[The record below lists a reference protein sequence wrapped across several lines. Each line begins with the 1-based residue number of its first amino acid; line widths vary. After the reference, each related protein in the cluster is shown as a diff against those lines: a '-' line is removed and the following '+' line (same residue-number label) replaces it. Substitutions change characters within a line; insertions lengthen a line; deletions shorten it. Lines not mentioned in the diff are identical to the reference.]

1 MGLAERFRQSN
12 HVAEIVLIARKR
24 LAIRAGNGQEKCKT
38 YKTQGE
44 AMMKQLLVHE
54 TTFARIETAL
64 KPYAD
69 RISPIIMDDEGD
81 LKHPW
86 GESEAGASIAYGTQ
100 DAYFSPAVQ
109 TFFQSL
115 FALPNLEFFQ
125 SSAAGIEHPMLQ
137 AIGQKAD
144 RYASS
149 HAQSEAIAEWVLWAG
164 LEHLQNG
171 AARRAA
177 QAAQEWKRMDFREIS
192 DTHWLIIGFGGIG
205 RETGKRLKA
214 LGAQVTGVRRS
225 GGSDDDAHTIITP
238 DGLAAALPT
247 ADAVLL
253 SVPHTPETDNM
264 ANANF
269 FAAMKSESLFLNV
282 GRGALVDEDAL
293 LAALDKGPLAHAA
306 LDVVRE
312 EPLPKGHAI
321 WTHPKITLTPHIAA
335 LTEQAKIRTDRLFL
349 KNLGKFFA
357 GEPLHNTVPK
367 TSFGK

>member
-1 MGLAERFRQSN
+1 MR
-12 HVAEIVLIARKR
+12 AR
-24 LAIRAGNGQEKCKT
+24 NGQDKRKT

-69 RISPIIMDDEGD
+69 RISPIVMDDEGD

-86 GESEAGASIAYGTQ
+86 GESEAGQIKGGKSEAVTSIAYGTQ

-109 TFFQSL
+109 TFFQTM

-137 AIGQKAD
+137 AIGQKASS
-144 RYASS
+144 YASS

-164 LEHLQNG
+164 LEHFQNG

-177 QAAQEWKRMDFREIS
+177 QAAQDWKRMDFREIS

-264 ANANF
+264 ARGEF
-269 FAAMKSESLFLNV
+269 FAAMKPDSLFVNV

-293 LAALDKGPLAHAA
+293 LAALDSGQVAHAA
-306 LDVVRE
+306 LDVVRQ
-312 EPLPKGHAI
+312 EPLPMGNAI

-357 GEPLHNTVPK
+357 GEPLHNAVPK
-367 TSFGK
+367 TSFGG